1 MPVEELGKASPETLS
16 LEEVEIG
23 KNYAPIISTN
33 SGLWRYVIGDTIQ
46 FVSINPFRIKVSG
59 RLKHFINAFG
69 EELIIDNSDYAI
81 AEASKHCNCTVS
93 DYTAAPVYFS
103 DGGNG
108 CHEWAIEFEQ
118 APENQQLFNEILDKK
133 LQEIN
138 SDYEAKRY
146 KDLALVKPVINVVP
160 IGTFYTWMKIKGKLG
175 GQNKVPRL
183 ANNREYIESVLEI
196 SETLAKN
203 L

>member
-1 MPVEELGKASPETLS
+1 MPIEEQGKTNPETLS

-33 SGLWRYVIGDTIQ
+33 SGLWRYIIGDTIQ
-46 FVSINPFRIKVSG
+46 FVSTNPFRIKVSG

-81 AEASKHCNCTVS
+81 AEASKYSNCTVS

-103 DGGNG
+103 DVGNG

-118 APENQQLFNEILDKK
+118 APENQTLFKHW
-133 LQEIN
+133 
-138 SDYEAKRY
+138 
-146 KDLALVKPVINVVP
+146 
-160 IGTFYTWMKIKGKLG
+160 FF
-175 GQNKVPRL
+175 
-183 ANNREYIESVLEI
+183 
-196 SETLAKN
+196 
-203 L
+203 